1 MVNIH
6 KIWLCAGSISP
17 GPDHSTRP
25 GRQWAR
31 AGHSFSIVSTT
42 YFILPISAEFE
53 RGVLYA
59 HSWALADQSMTGASG
74 LSDVDS
80 SKKRRTETENSTAIP
95 LSSKKCFTALLFFK
109 FYIRF
114 Y

>member
-1 MVNIH
+1 ML
-6 KIWLCAGSISP
+6 LCRLYQPWASPQYEVWTTAGE
-17 GPDHSTRP
+17 GPAFFLNRKN
-25 GRQWAR
+25 
-31 AGHSFSIVSTT
+31 
-42 YFILPISAEFE
+42 YFILSISAEVE

-80 SKKRRTETENSTAIP
+80 SKKLRTETENSRAIP

-109 FYIRF
+109 FYIKF